1 MMTMSECNTGNYNMY
16 YLFQFCINFL
26 NPAGIL
32 NLDSISIFILLGV
45 FLVPWNVINV
55 CTTYFVLQG
64 SQSTLN
70 QMKTIRQSKK
80 SSKSVGSLFNQFNAF
95 WALSYILINILALFL
110 YMTTTNGFYK
120 GVCFGL
126 FISKNEF

>member
-1 MMTMSECNTGNYNMY
+1 MVY
-16 YLFQFCINFL
+16 
-26 NPAGIL
+26 
-32 NLDSISIFILLGV
+32 
-45 FLVPWNVINV
+45 
-55 CTTYFVLQG
+55 
-64 SQSTLN
+64 
-70 QMKTIRQSKK
+70 SKEKYKSPVHTESDENGLAIQK

-95 WALSYILINILALFL
+95 WALSYILINILALFF